1 MTAKDMSWRTLP
13 IVGVYSSAKT
23 ASWPMT
29 NALRLELAPKNI
41 RVGALH
47 VARMD
52 TDMVKADS
60 RLTQNSRFPDISA
73 NL

>member
-1 MTAKDMSWRTLP
+1 
-13 IVGVYSSAKT
+13 
-23 ASWPMT
+23 MT
-29 NALRLELAPKNI
+29 NALRLELTPKNI

-60 RLTQNSRFPDISA
+60 PDTQNSRFPDISGESLRHHA
-73 NL
+73 RRQQS

>member
-1 MTAKDMSWRTLP
+1 
-13 IVGVYSSAKT
+13 
-23 ASWPMT
+23 MT

-60 RLTQNSRFPDISA
+60 PGTQNSRFPDIYGEALGHHSRRQQS
-73 NL
+73 